1 LSEKV
6 NLEVDTTEAER
17 KIEALR
23 DNVEATETK
32 LVQMGNEVEK
42 QTEQSFNEVLGMMR
56 ASYAMVS
63 GIAQATGGNMA
74 AIFSSMY
81 SVAIS
86 VIGTYQSIAAAIA
99 LTPGGQLQAA
109 LMSMS
114 LISAIASLVATMTG
128 QEELARRVAGLNS
141 ALHGIGSMI
150 GVINF

>member
-1 LSEKV
+1 MSEKV
-6 NLEVDTTEAER
+6 ILDVDTTEGDRRVDELR
-17 KIEALR
+17 DKIE
-23 DNVEATETK
+23 DTEQK
-32 LVQMGNEVEK
+32 LVQMGNSVEK
-42 QTEQSFNEVLGMMR
+42 ETERSFNEVLGMMR

-81 SVAIS
+81 SVAVS
-86 VIGTYQSIAAAIA
+86 VIGTYQAIAAAIA

-114 LISAIASLVATMTG
+114 LISAIASLVSTMTG
-128 QEELARRVAGLNS
+128 QDELARRVAGLNS